1 MASLTS
7 QVIEYLMKKGYSRT
21 EAMLRQESANVDKD
35 GRPIL
40 GDRAEDYGADKYRRA
55 FEMLN
60 SYVDSV
66 LDIYKVCSVC
76 STLTCSLLTGS

>member
-1 MASLTS
+1 MANISINL

-35 GRPIL
+35 GRPV
-40 GDRAEDYGADKYRRA
+40 GDRAENYGGDKYRRA

-66 LDIYKVCSVC
+66 LDIYKVCY
-76 STLTCSLLTGS
+76 